1 MRTILLMGLRGSG
14 KSTCGAALAQELG
27 RAFVD
32 LDRLTLTR
40 LGAQTVREAWEREG
54 GEAAFRAAEL
64 ESLGEAIAG
73 WPGAVIALGGGTP
86 TVDGFEAASADA
98 LRVYLHAPPAALRER
113 FDDADADRPAM
124 LGASAV
130 GEIDEVY
137 AARDGV
143 YRGLAHETVSAEG
156 TARDVLAVLR
166 SAVDQAARE

>member
-1 MRTILLMGLRGSG
+1 MET
-14 KSTCGAALAQELG
+14 
-27 RAFVD
+27 
-32 LDRLTLTR
+32 
-40 LGAQTVREAWEREG
+40 REALLSRRTVHFYKSDPLPEGALER
-54 GEAAFRAAEL
+54 AENRPRL
-64 ESLGEAIAG
+64 L
-73 WPGAVIALGGGTP
+73 
-86 TVDGFEAASADA
+86 
-98 LRVYLHAPPAALRER
+98 AALRER